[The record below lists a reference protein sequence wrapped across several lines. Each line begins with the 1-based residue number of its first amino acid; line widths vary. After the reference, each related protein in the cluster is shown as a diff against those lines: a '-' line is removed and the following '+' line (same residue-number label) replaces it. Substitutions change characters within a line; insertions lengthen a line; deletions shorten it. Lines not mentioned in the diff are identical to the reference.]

1 MLMYPTIYI
10 QSATRGVLMVNGVFC
25 GPMEETG
32 QAFPAGKNAE
42 IYVQLFPFGET
53 PPLTAAMRLSG
64 GRVESLFPTE
74 NAYALEW
81 PDGVIQLELRSA
93 SAAQTEQ
100 KTQERVPAGTLL
112 RFLTMQLADDSQ
124 AKHLLMGAQEIPD
137 LSAYAAAIPLR
148 FAPLHADP
156 RYDERAGLLRRKAE
170 NVATIDAALAA
181 TVPAGQG
188 MRRIERIDILR
199 T

>member
-1 MLMYPTIYI
+1 MHSTIYI
-10 QSATRGVLMVNGVFC
+10 QSEARGVLMVNGVFC
-25 GPMEETG
+25 GPMEAEG

-42 IYVQLFPFGET
+42 VYVQLFPFGET

-64 GRVESLFPTE
+64 GRVESLAPADS
-74 NAYALEW
+74 AYALEW
-81 PDGVIQLELRSA
+81 PDGIIQLELRSA
-93 SAAQTEQ
+93 SVAQSAQE
-100 KTQERVPAGTLL
+100 TQERVPAGTLL
-112 RFLTMQLADDSQ
+112 RFLTMQLAGDAQ
-124 AKHLLMGAQEIPD
+124 AKHLLMGVQEIPD
-137 LSAYAAAIPLR
+137 LSAYAAAIPMR

-156 RYDERAGLLRRKAE
+156 RYDDRAGLLRRRAE
-170 NVATIDAALAA
+170 NVAAIDTALAA